1 MLDIL
6 TKVGPALAMVLYGV
20 TAVAWTMKGNPGL
33 AIMWGSYALAN
44 VGIIIASWNS

>member
-6 TKVGPALAMVLYGV
+6 TKVGPALAMVLYAV
-20 TAVAWTMKGNPGL
+20 TAVAWGMKGNPGL
-33 AIMWGSYALAN
+33 SVMWASYALAN